1 MQEAEEY
8 LLLCKSCTDESQE
21 EKEQKINQVTQ
32 NMKVVRVEQVDTGEP
47 NWDHGAAGIR
57 CRADWMDAMVYVIE
71 LPNGD
76 ETRIIACSRRD
87 ALATAESL
95 TTTN

>member
-1 MQEAEEY
+1 
-8 LLLCKSCTDESQE
+8 
-21 EKEQKINQVTQ
+21 
-32 NMKVVRVEQVDTGEP
+32 MKLIRVEQVDTGEP
-47 NWDHGAAGIR
+47 NWDHGASDIK